1 MPPVTVS
8 AARLLLDVLLPDEC
22 PGCGA
27 ERGPLA
33 TGFCQPCSDAVGV
46 LPLPVEVAGPLGG
59 AWALGDHAG
68 PLGAAV
74 RRAKYRPD
82 PLLVDA
88 LGDALGQA
96 LAGRTPRPDVVVG
109 VPVHR
114 VRRLRRGFDQG
125 RRLAGR
131 VARALGVPKVDV
143 LQRVG
148 RGTQAAL
155 GADARQVAL
164 RGAFRAEA
172 PGGRRVLLVDDVCT
186 TGATARA
193 CATELLGAG
202 AHKVWLA
209 TVTHAQGRR

>member
-1 MPPVTVS
+1 MASVTAA
-8 AARLLLDVLLPDEC
+8 AARVLLDVLLPDDC

-27 ERGPLA
+27 ERGPPP
-33 TGFCQPCSDAVGV
+33 TGFCGACREAVGS
-46 LPLPVEVAGPLGG
+46 LPQPVAVASPLRG
-59 AWALGDHAG
+59 AWALGEHAG
-68 PLGAAV
+68 PLGSAV

-88 LGDALGQA
+88 LGDALGQV
-96 LAGRTPRPDVVVG
+96 LVGRTPRVDVVVG
-109 VPVHR
+109 VPVHH

-131 VARALGVPKVDV
+131 VARALGVPEAGV
-143 LQRVG
+143 LRRVG
-148 RGTQAAL
+148 RGAQASR

-172 PGGRRVLLVDDVCT
+172 PGGRRVLLIDDVCT

-202 AHKVWLA
+202 AQKVWLA